1 MFHKFSS
8 FSYSEINASLKLIF
22 SLEAMF
28 MKFSLFFYFLLIS
41 DLVFYIDFYMALSFL
56 VWHFL
61 ISIDFNRKSYKIN
74 QTIRT
79 SSNHMIFSTANGRT
93 KKLIDFRFYTVGLI
107 LYNKSHTI
115 NLMQFARIHTSSLIN
130 IEKTLNRAI
139 IELYNGDCDCGRVAA
154 N

>member
-1 MFHKFSS
+1 
-8 FSYSEINASLKLIF
+8 
-22 SLEAMF
+22 
-28 MKFSLFFYFLLIS
+28 
-41 DLVFYIDFYMALSFL
+41 
-56 VWHFL
+56 
-61 ISIDFNRKSYKIN
+61 
-74 QTIRT
+74 
-79 SSNHMIFSTANGRT
+79 MIFSTANGRT